1 MDVNAGESLRRIA
14 IVGGGTAGGMAAAAD
29 EIRFG
34 LRLPERGSNL
44 MVTLMQVAH
53 A

>member
-1 MDVNAGESLRRIA
+1 MDVNAGEPLRRIA

-34 LRLPERGSNL
+34 LHLPERGSSL
-44 MVTLMQVAH
+44 MVTLMRVAH